1 MYFAY
6 LVQCADGTLYGGY
19 TTDLQKRMEAHNSG
33 KGAKYTRS
41 RLPVELVYWEE
52 CPSKEEAMSREW
64 HLKRLTRAQKLALIQ
79 QWKEQPMGVRRL
91 EERDIS
97 AVIPLYL
104 EYYNG
109 QEGGCW
115 TEETVYK
122 RIHQVWSRED
132 SYCLLLT
139 MGEQIAGFAMG
150 YMEQYDD
157 LVAYDLVEIVVAAD
171 RQKQGLGTRFM
182 LELER
187 RVKAEGAAMIQLQAV
202 NDEQHQRFY
211 NKLKYGDA
219 TNLVLK
225 SKML

>member
-1 MYFAY
+1 MHFVY

-19 TTDLQKRMEAHNSG
+19 TTDLQKRVAAHNSG

-52 CPSKEEAMSREW
+52 HPTKEAAMSREW
-64 HLKRLTRAQKLALIQ
+64 HLKHLSREQKLALIKAR
-79 QWKEQPMGVRRL
+79 KEHPMNIRKMEKEDIRR
-91 EERDIS
+91 
-97 AVIPLYL
+97 VIPLYM
-104 EYYNG
+104 EYYN
-109 QEGGCW
+109 QNDGGCW

-132 SYCLLLT
+132 SYCLVLEI
-139 MGEQIAGFAMG
+139 GGQPAGFAMG

-157 LVAYDLVEIVVAAD
+157 LVAYDLIEIVIAAD
-171 RQKQGLGTRFM
+171 RQKQGLGTQFM

-202 NDEQHQRFY
+202 ADEGHEQFY
-211 NKLKYGDA
+211 SQLNYYTA

-225 SKML
+225 CKML